1 ERRSLRFLRV
11 ILFWRVLA
19 CIDWGCAWGRRN
31 RVWRALRMIG
41 ILLLAWLRWRR
52 RRGCAGR
59 DHLVK
64 HLFDASRRDGPQAS
78 FGKTKNNQR
87 VVGRRRHHTL
97 AGIAGDQIQGNGIA
111 RLGNGNG
118 RHANRIGDLESLSSV
133 RRGNRAENALW

>member
-1 ERRSLRFLRV
+1 MSLFRRARGWGLFLDALQLGRPVCGRSRHAFERRSLRFLRV

-64 HLFDASRRDGPQAS
+64 HIFDASWR
-78 FGKTKNNQR
+78 
-87 VVGRRRHHTL
+87 
-97 AGIAGDQIQGNGIA
+97 GD
-111 RLGNGNG
+111 RP
-118 RHANRIGDLESLSSV
+118 
-133 RRGNRAENALW
+133 